1 MADTKLLIVRA
12 DGHEIARVDDG
23 QVPIELS
30 PSFPL
35 HDGAVIAFED
45 RAGGRHVHHLPDPS
59 GWCHLSIRVHANL
72 TCQADCVISESE
84 RSDPQ
89 AASRGGAIAY
99 RFQPFFLAGADADPA
114 ALRGQGLF
122 ARGLHFSGF
131 ITPGNVRLSC
141 ECDVCRKSFVARSF
155 HAGFSDAAYMYSGSG
170 RHTILID
177 GMVDGAPVP
186 LSAPDPG
193 ALAALERQLP
203 TAPDGSPF
211 RYLNPFRCPECGA
224 AFIDFRAHPGLRE
237 REYYGLYLP
246 DAKPMR
252 YPA

>member
-12 DGHEIARVDDG
+12 DGNVIASVDEG

-35 HDGAVIAFED
+35 HGGAEIAFED
-45 RAGGRHVHHLPDPS
+45 RAGVRHVHHLPDRS

-84 RSDPQ
+84 RDPQ
-89 AASRGGAIAY
+89 AASRGGATAY
-99 RFQPFFLAGADADPA
+99 RFQPFFLAGAYADPA

-122 ARGLHFSGF
+122 ARGLLFSGF
-131 ITPGNVRLSC
+131 VTPGNVRLSC
-141 ECDVCRKSFVARSF
+141 ECDVCRKSFITRSF

-170 RHTILID
+170 RHTIVID

-186 LSAPDPG
+186 LGAPDPV

-203 TAPDGSPF
+203 PAPDGSAF
-211 RYLNPFRCPECGA
+211 RYMNPFRCPICGA
-224 AFIDFRAHPGLRE
+224 AFIDFQAHPGLRE

-246 DAKPMR
+246 DATLMR